1 MFDDRIPEE
10 REERHKHLIT
20 LLRRGLR
27 EPVAISS
34 AEQSQIIAR
43 VRERL
48 AQADDLASR
57 PEEMPVQQPGQ
68 TRSVP
73 RARTSSQRGRLLRFV
88 NGLAAVLVVG
98 LLVGAWLL
106 LFRSPIHQH
115 AARLPADSTGPAV
128 HTQVNGLQASLHLVT
143 KGPY

>member
-20 LLRRGLR
+20 LLQRGLR

-48 AQADDLASR
+48 A
-57 PEEMPVQQPGQ
+57 
-68 TRSVP
+68 
-73 RARTSSQRGRLLRFV
+73 
-88 NGLAAVLVVG
+88 
-98 LLVGAWLL
+98 
-106 LFRSPIHQH
+106 
-115 AARLPADSTGPAV
+115 
-128 HTQVNGLQASLHLVT
+128 
-143 KGPY
+143 